1 MCFQH
6 VLHFDVDISQIEC
19 NLKVKSEIL
28 ACTAIML
35 KDHSNPYI
43 DSTTILSD
51 YHASNT
57 V

>member
-6 VLHFDVDISQIEC
+6 VLHFDVDISQIEW

-35 KDHSNPYI
+35 KDHSNTYI